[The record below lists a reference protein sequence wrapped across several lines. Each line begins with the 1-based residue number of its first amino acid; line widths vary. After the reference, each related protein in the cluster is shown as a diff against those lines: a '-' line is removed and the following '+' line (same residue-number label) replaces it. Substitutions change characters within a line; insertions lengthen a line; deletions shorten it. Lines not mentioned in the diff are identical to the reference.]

1 MKHYM
6 TALGAFALSTGLAQA
21 GGFDRSGQGIG
32 FIFEKGNYAELSFG
46 QVTPDVRTNP
56 DIFGNVAGAY
66 TSASL
71 AFKMDVN
78 DKLSLGLMIDQ
89 PYGADID
96 YGMPY
101 SPPASYNLSA
111 HLTSQA
117 ITGIARYKFNE
128 AFSVHAGLSQ
138 VTVDGVLQLP
148 PRFPV
153 NVPIVFDADS
163 DTGYLVGVA
172 FEKPEIAMRVALTY
186 YSGTDH
192 ALTSVPALPGNTI
205 NPPQAVNLDFQTG
218 IAKDTLLFGSV
229 RWVGWTETAII
240 VGGAPIVTYANDT
253 IAYSLGIG
261 RRFTENWS
269 AALTVGYESGDG
281 LIASR
286 LSPTDGYASIGL
298 GATYTKDNMKISAGL
313 RYVELGNA
321 TTEGLPVNSWQGNSA
336 VGIGVKIG
344 FTF

>member
-1 MKHYM
+1 MKQYM
-6 TALGAFALSTGLAQA
+6 TALGALALSTGLAQA

-32 FIFEKGNYAELSFG
+32 FIFENGSYAELSFG

-96 YGMPY
+96 YNIAP
-101 SPPASYNLSA
+101 LSA
-111 HLTSQA
+111 HLTSTA
-117 ITGIARYKFNE
+117 ITGIARYKFSD
-128 AFSVHAGLSQ
+128 ALSVHAGLSQ
-138 VTVDGVLQLP
+138 VTIDGVLQLP
-148 PRFPV
+148 PPFPV

-229 RWVGWTETAII
+229 RWVGWTETAIV

-261 RRFTENWS
+261 RRFNENWS

-286 LSPTDGYASIGL
+286 LSPTDGYASVGL
-298 GATYTKDNMKISAGL
+298 GATYTKDNMKISAGV
-313 RYVELGNA
+313 RYVALGDA
-321 TTEGLPVNSWQGNSA
+321 TTEGLPVNDWQGNSA